1 MGADFYISSKICTSF
16 LMTVPESSSGWMLSF
31 MSKNQSQVFYDEDI
45 WDVHLVEDKGY
56 HR

>member
-31 MSKNQSQVFYDEDI
+31 MSKNQSQVFYDK
-45 WDVHLVEDKGY
+45 DVKEHFLRDKGY